1 MLKFDLNKFKKME
14 DNNSKKEQNE
24 QLEEMNYPAAEDIFN
39 KEKHISVDGNGNPIE
54 SGEKDD
60 SMSMN
65 LDVPGS
71 DLDNQQ
77 EKIGSEDEENNYY
90 SQSDNNDNHEERND
104 DLIS

>member
-1 MLKFDLNKFKKME
+1 MG
-14 DNNSKKEQNE
+14 NNNKEQKD
-24 QLEEMNYPAAEDIFN
+24 QLEKMNYPASEDIFN
-39 KEKHISVDGNGNPIE
+39 KEEHISVDGDGIPIE
-54 SGEKDD
+54 NGSATDTMAMD
-60 SMSMN
+60 

-71 DLDNQQ
+71 DLDNAQ